1 MESGQKPQELTFITG
16 NKKKLEEFLS
26 IMEGTELARQY
37 TVVNREINLDELQ
50 GDAEFIA
57 RRKVKE
63 AARHVTTPAIT
74 EDVSLCF
81 NALKGLPG
89 PYMYSLSI

>member
-1 MESGQKPQELTFITG
+1 MS
-16 NKKKLEEFLS
+16 
-26 IMEGTELARQY
+26 GTELETMY
-37 TVVNREINLDELQ
+37 TVTNKEINLDELQ

-57 RRKVKE
+57 KRKVKE
-63 AARHVTTPAIT
+63 ASKHVDTPAIT

-89 PYMYSLSI
+89 PYMYVKLLLLSF

>member
-1 MESGQKPQELTFITG
+1 
-16 NKKKLEEFLS
+16 
-26 IMEGTELARQY
+26 MEGTELQTLY
-37 TVVNREINLDELQ
+37 NVTNKEINLDELQ

-57 RRKVKE
+57 KRKVKE
-63 AARHVTTPAIT
+63 AAKHVDTPAIT

-89 PYMYSLSI
+89 PYMYLDFSKIILSIVSASLTS